1 METDK
6 DHIHY
11 MIETEPNIN
20 LSDFVRTI
28 KSYTTYHIWKKYRNY
43 LSRCFWKEHTFW
55 TDGYFAKTFGC
66 VRFVYNRM
74 LAEKIA
80 YYEETG
86 KSLTVTPA
94 KYKTEFTWL
103 KEVDSLALANAQM
116 NLQSAYRN
124 FFRDKSV
131 GFPKYKSKKSNHKSY
146 TTNNQKGSVAI
157 VGKYIKLP
165 KIGYVRL
172 KQHRDFSG
180 TIKSATVSQV
190 PSGKYYVSILVE
202 TEHTELPHTE
212 QRVGLDLGIKDLCIT
227 SDGNKYEN
235 PKTLRKY
242 EKQLGKLQRQLAHKN
257 KGSANFYKMKRKIA
271 RCYEK
276 ITNIR
281 KNNLHKISHQ
291 LISDNQVI
299 VSENLAISNMIKNHS
314 LAKSIADCSWYELTR
329 QLEYKA
335 EWNHRQYIKIDTFY
349 ASSQLCGCCGCKNTN
364 VKNLEIRK
372 WSCPVCGTEHDRDIN
387 ASQNILAEGL
397 RMLSV

>member
-1 METDK
+1 
-6 DHIHY
+6 
-11 MIETEPNIN
+11 MIQKAYRFRLYPN
-20 LSDFVRTI
+20 
-28 KSYTTYHIWKKYRNY
+28 KAQ
-43 LSRCFWKEHTFW
+43 KE
-55 TDGYFAKTFGC
+55 YFAKTFGC
-66 VRFVYNRM
+66 VRFVYNHI

-86 KSLTVTPA
+86 KSLSVTPA
-94 KYKTEFTWL
+94 KYKNEFPWL

-131 GFPKYKSKKSNHKSY
+131 GFPRYKSKKNNHRAY
-146 TTNNQKGSVAI
+146 TTNNQKGSVVI

-172 KQHRDFSG
+172 KQHIGFIG
-180 TIKSATVSQV
+180 TIKSVTVSQV

-202 TEHTELPHTE
+202 TEHVELPHTDGK
-212 QRVGLDLGIKDLCIT
+212 VGLDLGIKDLCIT
-227 SDGNKYEN
+227 SDGYKYEN
-235 PKTLRKY
+235 PKTLKKY
-242 EKQLGKLQRQLAHKN
+242 EKQLTKLQRQLAHKE
-257 KGSANFYKMKRKIA
+257 KGSSNFYKIKRKIA
-271 RCYEK
+271 RCHEK

-281 KNNLHKISHQ
+281 KDNLHKISHQ
-291 LISDNQVI
+291 LINDNQVI
-299 VSENLAISNMIKNHS
+299 VSEDLAVSNMIKNHN

-335 EWNHRQYIKIDTFY
+335 EWNNRQYIKVDTFY
-349 ASSQLCGCCGCKNTN
+349 ASSQICGCCGYKNTD
-364 VKNLEIRK
+364 VKNLAVRK

-397 RMLSV
+397 RLLSA